1 MYPSNK
7 YKNELCY
14 ELKDHLGNVRVV
26 VSDVKEPVDPNTRT
40 QFTTYYKEI
49 SDYYP
54 FGMLMEG
61 RNWQSS
67 DERYGYNGMEQD
79 DYNIIF

>member
-1 MYPSNK
+1 M
-7 YKNELCY
+7 EL
-14 ELKDHLGNVRVV
+14 
-26 VSDVKEPVDPNTRT
+26 NTRT
-40 QFTTYYKEI
+40 QFYTHYQEI

-61 RNWQSS
+61 RNWQSQ

-79 DYNIIF
+79 DYLKENNQYLTTNPSFARTGTGNSYDYSEHSAFE